1 MRHVDHLKDFTT
13 QDLQQILRRA
23 QEIKASPNGFRSAL
37 AGQSLAML
45 FQKTSTRTR
54 VSFEVAMT
62 ELGGH
67 AVFLDW
73 QTSNFVLT
81 ELSYEIEYLSRNVQV
96 IMARLL
102 RNQDFQTMKGA
113 SQVPMING
121 CCERYHP
128 CQALTDVLTMIEHHD
143 KPLEMIHLLYS
154 GVQNNVSNSLVI
166 MAHRLG
172 FQLSLATP
180 MPSMSQESFDPEIQ
194 TLIEDCSTI
203 DHIEDP
209 RAAVATADFI
219 YTDTWID
226 MQYFNDPSK
235 SDAKQALLEKMQP
248 FQINQDLIA
257 DHNVLVMHDMPIHN
271 NYEITEEVV
280 RDPRSIIFDQAA
292 NRLHAQ
298 KGLLHWLLIDTQHD

>member
-45 FQKTSTRTR
+45 FKITCTSTR
-54 VSFEVAMT
+54 VSFELAMT

-121 CCERYHP
+121 C
-128 CQALTDVLTMIEHHD
+128 
-143 KPLEMIHLLYS
+143 
-154 GVQNNVSNSLVI
+154 
-166 MAHRLG
+166 
-172 FQLSLATP
+172 
-180 MPSMSQESFDPEIQ
+180 
-194 TLIEDCSTI
+194 
-203 DHIEDP
+203 
-209 RAAVATADFI
+209 
-219 YTDTWID
+219 
-226 MQYFNDPSK
+226 
-235 SDAKQALLEKMQP
+235 
-248 FQINQDLIA
+248 
-257 DHNVLVMHDMPIHN
+257 
-271 NYEITEEVV
+271 
-280 RDPRSIIFDQAA
+280 
-292 NRLHAQ
+292 
-298 KGLLHWLLIDTQHD
+298 